1 MRSTFIVG
9 FPGET
14 EADFETLLS
23 WLGDA
28 QLDRVGCFKYSPVE
42 GAKANALDG
51 AVAEEIKD
59 ERYARFM
66 ERAAAISTARLA
78 KRVGQRLK
86 VLVDRVSDGI
96 ALARTAGDAPEI
108 DGVVRIP
115 ASSAT
120 RPGEF
125 VEATITSADTY
136 DLEGRL

>member
-1 MRSTFIVG
+1 
-9 FPGET
+9 
-14 EADFETLLS
+14 
-23 WLGDA
+23 
-28 QLDRVGCFKYSPVE
+28 
-42 GAKANALDG
+42 
-51 AVAEEIKD
+51 
-59 ERYARFM
+59 
-66 ERAAAISTARLA
+66 
-78 KRVGQRLK
+78 
-86 VLVDRVSDGI
+86 VDRVSDGI